1 MRRTVAVVLIA
12 LGVFCLALAPM
23 MRTWMS
29 SSLMKTPLD
38 YYNPTVNVGEV
49 TYFNIEDVELV
60 EDADVEAHST
70 IRADVASSSDDV
82 VVWDVRSDGEYDG
95 TNSRGNQRAGH
106 IPGAIHLEWF
116 NVMDRQTHRF
126 KPAEEIRRMLQEKG
140 ITPGKRVHTY

>member
-60 EDADVEAHST
+60 EDAGRGWRRAVPSPQPQAIVELGQ
-70 IRADVASSSDDV
+70 ADQDDAEQGSPKRTRTHGISSS
-82 VVWDVRSDGEYDG
+82 WGCILASIE
-95 TNSRGNQRAGH
+95 A
-106 IPGAIHLEWF
+106 
-116 NVMDRQTHRF
+116 
-126 KPAEEIRRMLQEKG
+126 
-140 ITPGKRVHTY
+140 